1 MCGAR
6 DRGPVRAVSVVS
18 TGTVEIHPEPPDGAS
33 KPLYWWLLTSRRW
46 TPPPPINAYIIEH
59 AKGLI
64 LREDHLGGLAELGG
78 ANLLVAAAE
87 RDQLSGFSPALRG
100 LLRKH
105 LTIPGVQWHQIGFEP
120 TGDPGLAPPLLRLR
134 GRAGRRSR
142 SPPQPQV
149 SLPLRRP
156 ERGAAQAAPSSAQG
170 WLPILSVCAQAWEAP
185 SPRAVPELQSDNHA
199 RRSRRS
205 GAGARQAPAESR
217 LYGVWRPLRRSPAP
231 GMQLQDIRVPDMGY
245 EQVRTAGPSA

>member
-1 MCGAR
+1 
-6 DRGPVRAVSVVS
+6 VSVVS
-18 TGTVEIHPEPPDGAS
+18 TGTVKIHPEPPDGAS

-120 TGDPGLAPPLLRLR
+120 TGASGLAPFTESLLIRRRQRSPLL
-134 GRAGRRSR
+134 
-142 SPPQPQV
+142 QV
-149 SLPLRRP
+149 GDLTD
-156 ERGAAQAAPSSAQG
+156 GA
-170 WLPILSVCAQAWEAP
+170 
-185 SPRAVPELQSDNHA
+185 ELLLL
-199 RRSRRS
+199 
-205 GAGARQAPAESR
+205 GG
-217 LYGVWRPLRRSPAP
+217 RSPAWVSADSWSRPP
-231 GMQLQDIRVPDMGY
+231 GRCSP
-245 EQVRTAGPSA
+245 